1 MQGKIVITFNMS
13 KDEVI
18 VQGDVPPSEIVL
30 RGIMDLA
37 RDLVIKS
44 IEENKR
50 RKIVAPPAGM
60 HVPLNGG

>member
-18 VQGDVPPSEIVL
+18 VQGDVPPGEIVL

-50 RKIVAPPAGM
+50 RKIVAPPPGM